1 VELFHDLL
9 REPTPHELAKE
20 IGISVEIVLKL
31 QQYAANEDFVW
42 DEVESVGV
50 RVVLEAAGIDLPA
63 GCSATELTENGKPR
77 WAWEPLDPT
86 TLGPG
91 AYRQALTESI
101 RQRVAWR
108 SQYEQARDA
117 TGPPGVVVSHSATA
131 PASSAA

>member
-1 VELFHDLL
+1 
-9 REPTPHELAKE
+9 
-20 IGISVEIVLKL
+20 VLVSRYWTGKTL
-31 QQYAANEDFVW
+31 TEHAADRL
-42 DEVESVGV
+42 DAV
-50 RVVLEAAGIDLPA
+50 RTVLEAAGIDLPA